1 MYAPPAF
8 PAESGFR
15 SLGGGGGRS
24 PSPMP
29 SRRSLRP
36 PPPPS
41 RSRPRRQSL
50 STSPRR
56 DRASLLRSRPRLDS
70 SPPRGGLPLAPP
82 SPRRPSRR
90 RGSSRVA
97 ARVSDA
103 DDRFRT
109 MKRNSTSE
117 SESAPYPDATRL
129 RRSTRPRLWVGANL
143 RTLAT
148 PFPPRESVSEA
159 GCRSTC
165 RRALIFWLFD
175 FLAVPRRPFR
185 IFNPQRSKEHGG
197 VPKITSAHSHD
208 RLVKRRRIPR
218 FDVATGTSNAEL
230 SVDARTRSIP
240 RLYLTFGDGVVG
252 GCQPETPSEE
262 LLGSLLRKRSRSSCS
277 DLARARSR
285 WPARSEPPPGLR

>member
-1 MYAPPAF
+1 MAA
-8 PAESGFR
+8 AVAD
-15 SLGGGGGRS
+15 
-24 PSPMP
+24 
-29 SRRSLRP
+29 LRP
-36 PPPPS
+36 RCRRGGPS
-41 RSRPRRQSL
+41 DHRRLRRGRDPVANLCQHLPGAIVRPYFDPARV
-50 STSPRR
+50 ST
-56 DRASLLRSRPRLDS
+56 RL
-70 SPPRGGLPLAPP
+70 PRGGGFPSRPHLPRRP
-82 SPRRPSRR
+82 SPPRRPSRR

-148 PFPPRESVSEA
+148 PFPPRESIET

-175 FLAVPRRPFR
+175 FLALPRRPFR

-197 VPKITSAHSHD
+197 VPKITSAHSQD

-230 SVDARTRSIP
+230 SVDARTRLIP